1 MRDCTTVRERE
12 GKIKRGI
19 KETFELVAE
28 EEKIELA
35 PFFLLKLKALK
46 HLRNF

>member
-28 EEKIELA
+28 EEKIERA

-46 HLRNF
+46 HLQNF